1 MTKHTESIISNE
13 PMCLICG
20 KPYDLHRHHLYS
32 GYGRRQASE
41 RWGCW
46 VYLCSRHHNMSEFSV
61 HNDPVLDRMLR
72 EQGQLAWEERF
83 GTREEFIKIF
93 GRSWL

>member
-1 MTKHTESIISNE
+1 
-13 PMCLICG
+13 
-20 KPYDLHRHHLYS
+20 
-32 GYGRRQASE
+32 
-41 RWGCW
+41 
-46 VYLCSRHHNMSEFSV
+46 MSEFSV